1 MKAGITV
8 NALAI
13 LQDDR
18 IGPGG
23 KPWLVEIYEQTVIG
37 GFAAFAIPA
46 QGREDFARALRQK
59 LIQEIASR

>member
-1 MKAGITV
+1 
-8 NALAI
+8 
-13 LQDDR
+13 
-18 IGPGG
+18 
-23 KPWLVEIYEQTVIG
+23 VIG